1 MRILCLKLVILG
13 VNVFV
18 SVLVG
23 LNIRVQWRA
32 GYNKF
37 SWSSLFLG
45 ASLVWLALKMGLLL
59 RWLEPAPVWTDA
71 VFYSLYWLPTAL
83 QCVARASRFSPRA
96 TQHRA
101 ERHTPRGASAP
112 PHFAPEPGFR
122 PSPPPT
128 PVRPI

>member
-1 MRILCLKLVILG
+1 MRVLCLKLVILG

-71 VFYSLYWLPTAL
+71 LFYSLYWLPTTL
-83 QCVARASRFSPRA
+83 QCVARASRCSPRA

-112 PHFAPEPGFR
+112 LPVSCPNPGFPR
-122 PSPPPT
+122 HAPT
-128 PVRPI
+128 PVRPL

>member
-71 VFYSLYWLPTAL
+71 VFYSLYWLPTTL
-83 QCVARASRFSPRA
+83 QCVVARARVVLAARDDTRQV
-96 TQHRA
+96 TQ
-101 ERHTPRGASAP
+101 
-112 PHFAPEPGFR
+112 
-122 PSPPPT
+122 
-128 PVRPI
+128 PVTRLRVT

>member
-71 VFYSLYWLPTAL
+71 VFYSLYWLPTTL
-83 QCVARASRFSPRA
+83 QCVVARARVVVAARDDTHAHTARLCERASRSR
-96 TQHRA
+96 
-101 ERHTPRGASAP
+101 P
-112 PHFAPEPGFR
+112 P
-122 PSPPPT
+122 S
-128 PVRPI
+128 